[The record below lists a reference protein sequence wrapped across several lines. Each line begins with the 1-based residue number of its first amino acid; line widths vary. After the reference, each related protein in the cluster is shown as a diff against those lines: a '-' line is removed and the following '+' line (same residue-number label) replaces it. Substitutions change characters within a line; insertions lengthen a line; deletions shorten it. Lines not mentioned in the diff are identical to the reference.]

1 MQAVKYSKY
10 LPALIAASHRLPC
23 NLVRAKQHAD
33 GCRIQIA
40 AIFPKGERIT
50 PVHEQLCISDDPD
63 LIDHGCFAGLP
74 AKKRG
79 IRLLFE
85 KTDRRRI
92 FLLRLRLADLLRLL
106 CRHSSV
112 IQESRRIPG
121 ARLYMRI
128 AAHCGQIQQKC
139 GAQFYIL
146 PVPADAFFSFI
157 SFHIAHPK
165 IIFPHLRFQPDAAA
179 VIHRLIR
186 RHDHFILT
194 GNAPVSERRIRFVLI
209 QNIHTDFPR
218 PQLLAKHGILLIVCE
233 DIGLVS
239 LIQMEASGTQI
250 AYVCDGLL

>member
-1 MQAVKYSKY
+1 MLRRSPGKKARYPVVLKNEIAGY
-10 LPALIAASHRLPC
+10 LAPSP
-23 NLVRAKQHAD
+23 
-33 GCRIQIA
+33 
-40 AIFPKGERIT
+40 
-50 PVHEQLCISDDPD
+50 
-63 LIDHGCFAGLP
+63 
-74 AKKRG
+74 
-79 IRLLFE
+79 
-85 KTDRRRI
+85 
-92 FLLRLRLADLLRLL
+92 ADLLRLL

-157 SFHIAHPK
+157 SFHVAHPK

-179 VIHRLIR
+179 VIHGLVR
-186 RHDHFILT
+186 RHDHSILT

-218 PQLLAKHGILLIVCE
+218 PQLLAKHGICVSSYVRN
-233 DIGLVS
+233 IGWFRLS
-239 LIQMEASGTQI
+239 RWSAASATQ
-250 AYVCDGLL
+250 